1 MHLIHGGEQN
11 VPARQVAVYEALG
24 LEVRHAAGDL
34 DAVLDERR
42 DEEAVTL
49 LTQAVQQRTER
60 SQLRHL
66 SIIHARAC
74 CSYMILCLY
83 VGISPIVYKNERHL

>member
-1 MHLIHGGEQN
+1 MHLIHRGEQN

-34 DAVLDERR
+34 DAVLDERG

-66 SIIHARAC
+66 SINNART
-74 CSYMILCLY
+74 
-83 VGISPIVYKNERHL
+83 VVRT